1 MWTPPRIE
9 QLEPVALGYRWPM
22 EATAAVRRLATAT
35 ALSRIGSGAAAI
47 ALSARVYYVT
57 GSAVWLSATFFVTF
71 GISGLLTP
79 LAGSMVDRFDRR
91 RVMIASDLASAVVWC
106 VIIAVDAPAALL
118 VLGFVATLVHT
129 PFFLASGASIP
140 VLAGEENLN
149 RANGALGVGSS
160 IGRIAGP
167 PLGGLLYA
175 WFGAEIA
182 FAVNAISFVVSALI
196 VMWITR
202 PFGEQHHEEEERAGA
217 LKGLAHVWSDP
228 ATKWLLIVWVLLYL
242 TVDVAVVADLP
253 ISNAFGWG
261 TFGYGLIDAVIGVG
275 ALVGSIYARKISQSF
290 EPWAVLIGVL
300 GIAGGYLMVSLA
312 PVFAIVLLGN
322 LTWATL
328 DAGDSVAGTSIF
340 QRRSPDQI
348 RGRVFGAIGAGA
360 LLANAVGFTF
370 AGFLVEAF
378 GPKGTYAICGVA
390 SLLVTPLL
398 IPMFRAL
405 RLPIESHGQPST
417 RSS

>member
-1 MWTPPRIE
+1 
-9 QLEPVALGYRWPM
+9 
-22 EATAAVRRLATAT
+22 
-35 ALSRIGSGAAAI
+35 
-47 ALSARVYYVT
+47 
-57 GSAVWLSATFFVTF
+57 
-71 GISGLLTP
+71 
-79 LAGSMVDRFDRR
+79 
-91 RVMIASDLASAVVWC
+91 
-106 VIIAVDAPAALL
+106 
-118 VLGFVATLVHT
+118 
-129 PFFLASGASIP
+129 
-140 VLAGEENLN
+140 
-149 RANGALGVGSS
+149 VGSS

>member
-1 MWTPPRIE
+1 VE
-9 QLEPVALGYRWPM
+9 V
-22 EATAAVRRLATAT
+22 TAAVRRLATAIG
-35 ALSRIGSGAAAI
+35 LSTIGSGAAAI

-79 LAGSMVDRFDRR
+79 VAGAIVDRFDRR
-91 RVMIASDLASAVVWC
+91 RVMIASDLASAAVWC
-106 VIIAVDAPAALL
+106 IIIVVDAPAALL

-129 PFFLASGASIP
+129 PFYLSSGASIP
-140 VLAGEENLN
+140 ALAGEENLD

-182 FAVNAISFVVSALI
+182 FAVNAVSFVISAII
-196 VMWITR
+196 VTSISR
-202 PFGEQHHEEEERAGA
+202 PFGERLHEKEERVGA
-217 LKGLAHVWSDP
+217 LKGLAHIWSDP

-253 ISNAFGWG
+253 ISIAFGWG
-261 TFGYGLIDAVIGVG
+261 TFGYGLIDTVIGVG
-275 ALVGSIYARKISQSF
+275 ALVGSIFARRITRSF
-290 EPWAVLIGVL
+290 EPWAVLIGAL
-300 GIAGGYLMVSLA
+300 GIAAGYLMVSLA
-312 PVFAIVLLGN
+312 PVFAIVLVGN

-328 DAGDSVAGTSIF
+328 DAGDAVAGTSIF
-340 QRRSPDQI
+340 QRRSPDRI
-348 RGRVFGAIGAGA
+348 RGRVFGAIGAGG

-378 GPKGTYAICGVA
+378 GPKGTYGICGVA

-405 RLPIESHGQPST
+405 RRESQSQAATQLGSAG
-417 RSS
+417 SSGHE